1 MSTRA
6 YDYII
11 QVNDSSLFNPG
22 NSTIGAT
29 SLTVGEI
36 ITKSGS
42 NLKIKLANVYQTY
55 TVGETIRSN
64 SIVLASYNVFSN
76 VTSLINGTTNTFTIP
91 TASVPDDSIQ
101 VYVAGDILNKE
112 YYVRSSSSSIQFI
125 PRTRLKNPTT
135 DETVEYIFPDTS
147 ITSLVI
153 QTVSGNVEASSF
165 ISSTHSTETIT
176 ATSSISAIYNNPY
189 IAEKNSTVQTPLV
202 KLYTIYYPGEW
213 YPPNA
218 NGNPSNSG
226 DTFPWPYGFPIRFA
240 EVIGEAY
247 SDFNYSVTFN
257 GINYR
262 VIAIDG
268 GDISVD
274 SSGKIGELN
283 MTVSNF
289 DGTIASIVE
298 DKNLLGYNASNNYT
312 ATVNNEL
319 VQNIDPRTIPGNAFY
334 NSGVEA
340 ARGTNAAWDYTSTKS
355 FNDTWTALKSDTR
368 DLLGAVVEIKLTYA
382 KFLDHWPEYSIV
394 RNSTANSAETYSSLP
409 YRVGDTV
416 TSNTSI
422 NTSTI
427 TAIEGNTMYFNNT
440 NLSFLASASKL
451 LIVNPSAD
459 PASYVQY
466 VYTVN
471 RLDELD
477 EFVAK
482 FSLTNWLQYF
492 KMKLPKRKFVNTVCA
507 WKYKGAECKYP
518 TYGTGTIPGSNPP
531 VTANG
536 YFSYTNESVGSQ
548 SLDICSKT
556 LTACTLRKNLNNFGG
571 FPGIKNE

>member
-1 MSTRA
+1 MDKS
-6 YDYII
+6 YINAI
-11 QVNDSSLFNPG
+11 LQ
-22 NSTIGAT
+22 
-29 SLTVGEI
+29 
-36 ITKSGS
+36 K
-42 NLKIKLANVYQTY
+42 
-55 TVGETIRSN
+55 
-64 SIVLASYNVFSN
+64 
-76 VTSLINGTTNTFTIP
+76 
-91 TASVPDDSIQ
+91 
-101 VYVAGDILNKE
+101 ILNKE

-125 PRTRLKNPTT
+125 PRTKLKNPTT

-147 ITSLVI
+147 VTSLVI

-165 ISSTHSTETIT
+165 VSSTHSTETTT
-176 ATSSISAIYNNPY
+176 ANTSISAIYNNPY

-213 YPPNA
+213 YTPNA

-257 GINYR
+257 NTAYR

-274 SSGKIGELN
+274 SSGKIGELT

-289 DGTIASIVE
+289 DGNIAAIVE

-319 VQNIDPRTIPGNAFY
+319 VQNIDPRTIPANAFY
-334 NSGVEA
+334 DSAVEA
-340 ARGTNAAWDYTSTKS
+340 ARGTNAAWDYASTRS
-355 FNDTWTALKSDTR
+355 FNNTWTALKSDTR

-382 KFLDHWPEYSIV
+382 KFLDHWPEYSVV

-416 TSNTSI
+416 TSNVTN

-427 TAIEGNTMYFNNT
+427 IVIEGNAIYFSGT
-440 NLSFLASASKL
+440 ELSFLPSGSKL

-466 VYTVN
+466 VYTIN

-507 WKYKGAECKYP
+507 WKYRGVECKYP
-518 TYGTGTIPGSNPP
+518 DSGTGTIPGSSPA

-548 SLDICSKT
+548 SSDICSKT
-556 LTACTLRKNLNNFGG
+556 LTACTLRKNLYNFGG